1 MTESREKTSNATG
14 NATDNELANLKREMQ
29 AAVYLLKHA
38 LQNPVVIEGVQ
49 DADQLAAKD
58 NIDKELHELVAADA
72 ELKGLLLADV
82 KA

>member
-1 MTESREKTSNATG
+1 MTESREKTSNAT
-14 NATDNELANLKREMQ
+14 ANELANLKREMQ
-29 AAVYLLKHA
+29 ATVYLLKHA
-38 LQNPVVIEGVQ
+38 LQNPVVIDGAQ

-58 NIDKELHELVAADA
+58 NMNKELNELVAADA